1 MREESLSFLQTLLT
15 APSPTGFEIAGQR
28 VWRDYVANFADKVE
42 SDAYGNVYAT
52 LNPEGSPTVM
62 LTGHADEIG
71 FMVHHITDEGFIYY
85 RPIGGVD
92 PTMVRGRRM
101 VIHNERGPVQGVT
114 AAPPIHLQDSDSDPK
129 PLKHHE
135 NFIDIG
141 VSSRAEAEALVQ
153 VGDAITYQD
162 DFQLLRND
170 IAVARA
176 FDNRVGTFAAAE
188 ALRLLSTEVRH
199 LLQAK
204 VVAVSTVMEEIGSY
218 GASMAAYRL
227 RPDVAV
233 VTDVTHATDWPGLS
247 KPKHGAV
254 KMGAGPVIVHSA
266 GVHPMVRRRLVEVAQ
281 SNNIPLQFQAAPN
294 RTATDLD
301 SIFLSREGIPTA
313 LVSLPNR
320 YMHTA
325 VEMIHLRDLE
335 QVAQLL
341 ALFALDVQPNTR
353 FHLEL

>member
-1 MREESLSFLQTLLT
+1 MREESLSFLRTLLT

-28 VWRDYVANFADKVE
+28 VWRDYVAQFADKVE

-52 LNPEGSPTVM
+52 INPSGSPTVM

-71 FMVHHITDEGFIYY
+71 FMVHHITDEGFLYY
-85 RPIGGVD
+85 RAIGGVD

-101 VIHNERGPVQGVT
+101 VIHNERGSVQGVT
-114 AAPPIHLQDSDSDPK
+114 AAPPIHLQDHDSDPK
-129 PLKHHE
+129 PPKHHE

-141 VSSRAEAEALVQ
+141 VSSREEAETLVA
-153 VGDAITYQD
+153 VGDPITYQD
-162 DFQLLRND
+162 DFQLLRNEV
-170 IAVARA
+170 AVARA

-188 ALRLLSTEVRH
+188 ALRLVSEKRDG
-199 LLQAK
+199 LQAK

-227 RPDVAV
+227 RPDVAI

-254 KMGAGPVIVHSA
+254 KMGSGPVIVHSA
-266 GVHPMVRRRLVEVAQ
+266 GVHPVVRRRLVEVAKA
-281 SNNIPLQFQAAPN
+281 IDLPLQFQAAPN

-301 SIFLSREGIPTA
+301 NIFVSREGIPTA
-313 LVSLPNR
+313 LVSIPNR

-335 QVAQLL
+335 QVAQLM
-341 ALFALDVQPNTR
+341 AAFSLDVQPDTR
-353 FHLEL
+353 FFLEL